1 MNFREFVEQD
11 QNEAW
16 GDNLRKGILGTA
28 IGAASLMPNFAQAQ
42 QPAAPAATAT
52 VSSAYGKP
60 ELQHI
65 INILSEQ
72 LHRGMQSNHDK
83 ILELAKQDRNF
94 STSPD
99 KAIRSAALA
108 VTVAPL
114 LGVNGPFREYKLVE
128 AAENY
133 MRGKEDNSL
142 APRMSKL
149 QNFAVIG
156 NGHRGTV
163 KANFDVDGRNIE
175 VAVDSGGES
184 WVSAALIHKLGQQ
197 SLQQKS
203 LLGR

>member
-1 MNFREFVEQD
+1 MNFKEFIEQD

-42 QPAAPAATAT
+42 QPAAPAATAS
-52 VSSAYGKP
+52 VSSSYSKP

-72 LHRGMQSNHDK
+72 LARGMQSNQEK
-83 ILELAKQDRNF
+83 IMELAKQDRNF
-94 STSPD
+94 STFPD

-133 MRGKEDNSL
+133 MRGKEDNSQ
-142 APRMSKL
+142 APRISKL
-149 QNFAVIG
+149 QNFSVIG
-156 NGHRGTV
+156 NGLKGTI
-163 KANFDVDGRNIE
+163 KANFNVDGRNIE
-175 VAVDSGGES
+175 VSVDSGGEA
-184 WVSAALIHKLGQQ
+184 WVTAALIHKLGPQ

-203 LLGR
+203 LLSR

>member
-1 MNFREFVEQD
+1 MNFREFIEQD

-42 QPAAPAATAT
+42 QPAAPAATAA
-52 VSSAYGKP
+52 VASSYSKP

-72 LHRGMQSNHDK
+72 LHRGMQSNHEK
-83 ILELAKQDRNF
+83 IIELAKQDRNF
-94 STSPD
+94 STFPD

-108 VTVAPL
+108 VTIAPL
-114 LGVNGPFREYKLVE
+114 FGVNGPFKEYKLVE

-133 MRGKEDNSL
+133 MRGKEDNSF

-149 QNFAVIG
+149 QNFSVVG
-156 NGHRGTV
+156 NGLKGTI
-163 KANFDVDGRNIE
+163 KASFNVDGRN
-175 VAVDSGGES
+175 VDVSVDSDGEA
-184 WVSAALIHKLGQQ
+184 WVTAALIHKLGPQ

-203 LLGR
+203 LLSK

>member
-1 MNFREFVEQD
+1 MNFREFIEQD

-52 VSSAYGKP
+52 VSSAYGKS

-72 LHRGMQSNHDK
+72 LHKGMQDNHDK
-83 ILELAKQDRNF
+83 IMELAKQDRNF
-94 STSPD
+94 SMAPD

-114 LGVNGPFREYKLVE
+114 FGLKGPFKEYQLEE

-133 MRGKEDNSL
+133 IRGKEDDSQAL
-142 APRMSKL
+142 RASKL
-149 QNFAVIG
+149 QNFSLFG
-156 NGHRGTV
+156 NGLKGAIKTSF
-163 KANFDVDGRNIE
+163 NVDGRNVEIS
-175 VAVDSGGES
+175 VDLGGQS
-184 WVSAALIHKLGQQ
+184 WVTAALIHKLGQQ

-203 LLGR
+203 LLSK